1 MPAYKKERK
10 GGGRSKAGV
19 KNKSPRGEKK
29 KNYFQFEVISIQS
42 SLSKLFTVKSYDSL
56 QVGVSLAPTVLLTK
70 SIMLTGSQQGRV
82 C

>member
-19 KNKSPRGEKK
+19 KNKSLRGEKK
-29 KNYFQFEVISIQS
+29 KQNYFQFEVISIQS
-42 SLSKLFTVKSYDSL
+42 SLSKLFTEKSYDSL
-56 QVGVSLAPTVLLTK
+56 QVGVDLISHSSSDKTNPL
-70 SIMLTGSQQGRV
+70 